1 MSWWDGRRDLKVWEF
16 VVVTLD
22 GGREFGVGN
31 PFEHEFRLVCGV
43 SCISSNLE
51 GGEL

>member
-1 MSWWDGRRDLKVWEF
+1 MSWWDKRHCLKVLESVGF
-16 VVVTLD
+16 TLD
-22 GGREFGVGN
+22 GGRVFGVGN

-43 SCISSNLE
+43 CCVSSNLE